1 MPNGP
6 AMDNIAT
13 QFLTQL
19 ASRAPTLLV
28 YAIGLTLAVVYWKR
42 YPRPCL
48 LVFLA
53 LCLSGFTLV
62 SSAFLF
68 MYLPRAMADFGW
80 ADQQFGLIIGVVSF
94 TANMLHAGAT
104 AMLLSAVFV
113 GRRQPLPRWSPDDDR
128 TITDGP
134 AEPRGIQGDVGD
146 TRIQG

>member
-1 MPNGP
+1 
-6 AMDNIAT
+6 MDNIAA
-13 QFLTQL
+13 QFLMQL

-28 YAIGLTLAVVYWKR
+28 YAIGVILAIVYWQR

-48 LVFLA
+48 LVLLA
-53 LCLSGFTLV
+53 VCLSGFALV
-62 SSAFLF
+62 ASAFLF

-80 ADQQFGLIIGVVSF
+80 AHEQLGMIVGAVGFVSSV
-94 TANMLHAGAT
+94 LHAIAT
-104 AMLLSAVFV
+104 AMLLGAVFV

-128 TITDGP
+128 TVADGP